1 MTMALGRRCAIGCL
15 TWPDDKKKYKTC
27 PVCGEPTT
35 RYRGVTVADED
46 EINAAMF
53 EAYYAEYDEKLSS
66 LRPNRFALTPEETLY
81 WDGKYP
87 KGRPDPP
94 KPKTA

>member
-1 MTMALGRRCAIGCL
+1 MALGRRCAIGCL
-15 TWPDDKKKYKTC
+15 TWPDEKNKYGTC
-27 PVCGEPTT
+27 PVCGEKTT

-46 EINAAMF
+46 EINAALF
-53 EAYYAEYDEKLSS
+53 EAHYREYDERMPASRLKM
-66 LRPNRFALTPEETLY
+66 TPEQALY

-87 KGRPDPP
+87 NGKPDPP